1 MVQGKSKKREM
12 RETIMM
18 SSFCWQLCAQ
28 LSEDV
33 RVDDEMNKKRWKRS
47 YMRLIY
53 PSRNIHTRAEAEPR
67 AHAKITRVYT
77 RSRTMVFCSQ
87 ME

>member
-1 MVQGKSKKREM
+1 
-12 RETIMM
+12 
-18 SSFCWQLCAQ
+18 L
-28 LSEDV
+28 
-33 RVDDEMNKKRWKRS
+33 DDEMDKMRWKRS

-53 PSRNIHTRAEAEPR
+53 PSSKIHTRAKAEPR

-87 ME
+87 TE